1 VKETGNKS
9 GTAKHGP
16 DRTKALIASW
26 DTCVFLSWL
35 KNEPRTPSE
44 NSGILAIAK
53 QIEKGEIIMITSA
66 LTRAEIFQGRL
77 AKAEREKL
85 ARFFRRS
92 NVYTLPLDDRVADLV
107 SEIREHYSGTDFE
120 LLTPDAIHVATA
132 IHYNADEFQTFDGS
146 DPKRKPRDKS
156 KKRCGLLLLDGS
168 PIAGKHSLRIRKPD
182 AFQLD
187 LLANVTETVELGPG
201 ETKK

>member
-1 VKETGNKS
+1 MKETGNKS
-9 GTAKHGP
+9 TAAKHGP

-26 DTCVFLSWL
+26 DTCVFLSWI
-35 KNEPRTPSE
+35 KSEPRHPSE
-44 NSGILAIAK
+44 TSGIQAVAK
-53 QIEKGEIIMITSA
+53 QIEAGEIILITSA

-77 AKAEREKL
+77 SRAEKEKL
-85 ARFFRRS
+85 SRFLRRS
-92 NVYTLPLDDRVADLV
+92 NVYTLALDDRVADLV
-107 SEIREHYSGTDFE
+107 SEIREFYCSTDFE

-146 DPKRKPRDKS
+146 DPNRKPRDKA

-168 PIAGKHSLRIRKPD
+168 PIADKHSLRIRKPN

-187 LLANVTETVELGPG
+187 LLANVTDSLQLGP
-201 ETKK
+201 